1 MHCFHYN
8 ASKYI
13 KFEYLLG
20 LDYDEPNH
28 HSITEK
34 ERYND
39 DTQFEIKI
47 YNSNEVFPGLIKM
60 FRIHKNN

>member
-34 ERYND
+34 ERYNN
-39 DTQFEIKI
+39 DTQFEIKK
-47 YNSNEVFPGLIKM
+47 YYVFKLRFCM
-60 FRIHKNN
+60 IHKDVQNP